1 MSDKRGEMQ
10 TGYNHNITHGGK
22 TYHIQTED
30 CGVFNPFVLTHIFLK
45 GVVIDTLKES
55 YADIMAEGMDI
66 REKVRDLMKRQHLT
80 MIKRTISGYYD
91 GACDEDEP
99 DEN

>member
-1 MSDKRGEMQ
+1 MSDKKGEMQ

-30 CGVFNPFVLTHIFLK
+30 CGVFKPFILTHVFLK

-55 YADIMAEGMDI
+55 YADIMAEG
-66 REKVRDLMKRQHLT
+66 REIKENVRELMKRQHLT
-80 MIKRTISGYYD
+80 MIKRTISGQYD
-91 GACDEDEP
+91 GATEGEEP